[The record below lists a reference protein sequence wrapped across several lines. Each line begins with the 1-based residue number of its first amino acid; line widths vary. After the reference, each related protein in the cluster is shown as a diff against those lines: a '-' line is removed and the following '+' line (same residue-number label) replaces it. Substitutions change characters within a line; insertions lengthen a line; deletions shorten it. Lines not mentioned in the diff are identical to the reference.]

1 MLYSVLVSAFQFLQN
16 LNHDQGKLQV
26 DNDLVKLKVL
36 YKSRVSHFFFSVTH
50 CMAYIYIYI
59 YICPAVSHTV
69 KVVVRFLNIY
79 IYLFKNLSVF

>member
-59 YICPAVSHTV
+59 CPAVSHTV

-79 IYLFKNLSVF
+79 IYLFKNVSVF

>member
-36 YKSRVSHFFFSVTH
+36 YKSRVSKSFLLQCDTLHG
-50 CMAYIYIYI
+50 IYIYI
-59 YICPAVSHTV
+59 YMPCSITHCKGCCKIS
-69 KVVVRFLNIY
+69 KYL
-79 IYLFKNLSVF
+79 YLFIYSRI

>member
-16 LNHDQGKLQV
+16 LNHGQGKLQV

-50 CMAYIYIYI
+50 CMAYYIYIYI
-59 YICPAVSHTV
+59 YALQYHT
-69 KVVVRFLNIY
+69 L
-79 IYLFKNLSVF
+79 

>member
-16 LNHDQGKLQV
+16 LTHDQGKLQV

-36 YKSRVSHFFFSVTH
+36 YKSRASHFFFSVTH

-59 YICPAVSHTV
+59 YMPCSITHCKGCCKIS
-69 KVVVRFLNIY
+69 KYL
-79 IYLFKNLSVF
+79 YLFIYSRI

>member
-36 YKSRVSHFFFSVTH
+36 HKSRVSHFFFSVTH
-50 CMAYIYIYI
+50 CRAYIYIFIFI
-59 YICPAVSHTV
+59 YALQYHT
-69 KVVVRFLNIY
+69 L
-79 IYLFKNLSVF
+79 